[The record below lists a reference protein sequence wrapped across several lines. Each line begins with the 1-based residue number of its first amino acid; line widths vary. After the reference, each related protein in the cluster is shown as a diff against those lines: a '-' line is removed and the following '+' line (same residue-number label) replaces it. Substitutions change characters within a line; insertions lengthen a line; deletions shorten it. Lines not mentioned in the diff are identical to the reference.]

1 MRLPKHKLPKL
12 KSQHSQKDKV
22 GQKHKAK
29 VEKKAAKAAKA
40 AQMAVEIDDESSKL
54 ELTDQ
59 QKFLAKME
67 RKRQNKEKVFY
78 KKQNLNRTHSNGPRA
93 VTK

>member
-1 MRLPKHKLPKL
+1 MRLPKHKLPKI

-22 GQKHKAK
+22 GQKLKAK
-29 VEKKAAKAAKA
+29 IEKKAAKVVKA
-40 AQMAVEIDDESSKL
+40 AQMAVENEEETNK
-54 ELTDQ
+54 EQLTDQ

-67 RKRQNKEKVFY
+67 RKRLNKDKVFY